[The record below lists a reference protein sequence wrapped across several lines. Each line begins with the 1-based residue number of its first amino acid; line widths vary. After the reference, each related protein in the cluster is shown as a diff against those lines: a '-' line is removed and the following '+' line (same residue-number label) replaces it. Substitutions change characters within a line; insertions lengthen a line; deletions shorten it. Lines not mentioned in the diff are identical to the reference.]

1 MGTEARVSLLSDPQA
16 KDGAAATFEAAL
28 QGIREAKTSIEIHMY
43 VWRNDAIG
51 NEMGRAVL
59 DAAERGVKI
68 KIIKDIGAFMFERI
82 EMNRKSFFN
91 KPISKRQALIYKLIT
106 PTFPDTFCEDD
117 YTDELGWE
125 IVNHP
130 QVTME
135 WVNHTHTKYY
145 LFDDEVMLT
154 GSINIEDRHRGYF
167 DYMIRI
173 EGREAVAR
181 LRQRQTLSVP
191 YDPENSVDFLL
202 NVIEGKKHTF
212 EIKEEYLKLIG
223 AARKSIVIEMAYIG
237 DPDISDQ
244 IVEASKRGVEVTM
257 LFSRE
262 ANIGN
267 DINYKAMHQLCT
279 RAPIQAYLT
288 PKMIHS
294 KFMLVDDEIV
304 MMGSAN
310 FSIFSMQKAE
320 ELNVII
326 RNQSELVDSFRETL
340 AARKAASEK
349 VEDVSTFA
357 GYNRVIASLQQ
368 FHQII
373 SSWFY

>member
-1 MGTEARVSLLSDPQA
+1 MVSDAHVSLLSDPQA
-16 KDGAAATFEAAL
+16 EDGAQGTFHAVL
-28 QGIREAKTSIEIHMY
+28 QGIREARESIEIFMY

-51 NEMGRAVL
+51 NEVGRAVL
-59 DAAERGVKI
+59 DAAERGVKV
-68 KIIKDIGAFMFERI
+68 KIIKDVGAFMFERI

-91 KPISKRQALIYKLIT
+91 RPISKKQALVYKLIT
-106 PTFPDTFCEDD
+106 PTFPDTYCEDD
-117 YTDELGWE
+117 YDDKLGWE

-130 QVTME
+130 LVTME

-145 LFDDEVMLT
+145 IFDDEVMYT

-173 EGREAVAR
+173 EGKGAIER
-181 LRQRQTLSVP
+181 LRQRQSLSVP
-191 YDPENSVDFLL
+191 YDPRLSVDFVL

-212 EIKEEYLKLIG
+212 EIKEEYLQLIEK
-223 AARKSIVIEMAYIG
+223 ARKSIVIEMAYIG
-237 DPDISDQ
+237 DPDISDKL
-244 IVEASKRGVEVTM
+244 VEACKRGVEVSM
-257 LFSRE
+257 LFSRA

-320 ELNVII
+320 ELNVVI
-326 RNQSELVDSFRETL
+326 RNHPELVDSFRATL

-349 VEDVSTFA
+349 VEDVATFA
-357 GYNRVIASLQQ
+357 RYNRVIASLQQ
-368 FHQII
+368 FHQKI